1 MKELESLAPA
11 PGAVRSKRRVGRG
24 PGSGL
29 GKTAGRGHKGAKS
42 RSGYSHRRGFEGGQM
57 PLVRRVPKRGFTNKF
72 AAESLALN
80 VRELERYEEGT
91 VVTPELLAAEGR
103 MPASGTRLR
112 ILGDGDL
119 KKKLVVHA
127 HHFSAAAKAKIEAAG
142 GRVEVLPA

>member
-1 MKELESLAPA
+1 MGGMESIKPA
-11 PGAVRSKRRVGRG
+11 EGAVRRRKRVGRG

-57 PLVRRVPKRGFTNKF
+57 PLIRRVPKRGFTNKF
-72 AAESLALN
+72 ATESVVLN
-80 VRELERYEEGT
+80 VRDLDRYDEGT

-103 MPASGTRLR
+103 MPKAGLELR
-112 ILGDGDL
+112 VLGDGDV
-119 KKKLVVHA
+119 KKKLVVRA
-127 HHFSAAAKAKIEAAG
+127 HHVSAGAKAKIEAAG